1 MRACAAPT
9 GKRSG
14 AIPKRRTC
22 SSRIGM
28 ETPALGRSGLKTG
41 GCLVVV
47 SSGHAGLTRTRCVSP
62 PAVTRPRRRRW
73 RLGGQSGSRDAAR
86 RRPRALRGTRSSRR
100 ARTMQIECRRCPR
113 EDVARFPI
121 GRGCCRMAGGTP
133 GAPRRSGT
141 KTQGNC
147 ERESVPPW
155 PSRYWGICRSSGAGH
170 SLRGGSLPFASGGSE
185 APDFLDEPGSE
196 MYGL

>member
-9 GKRSG
+9 GKRFG

-22 SSRIGM
+22 SPRIGM
-28 ETPALGRSGLKTG
+28 ETPAIGRSGLETG

-47 SSGHAGLTRTRCVSP
+47 WSGHAGLTSARCVSP
-62 PAVTRPRRRRW
+62 SAVTRPRRPRW
-73 RLGGQSGSRDAAR
+73 RPAGRAGSRDAAPR
-86 RRPRALRGTRSSRR
+86 WPRALRGTRSSRR

-133 GAPRRSGT
+133 GQALADRPRKR
-141 KTQGNC
+141 
-147 ERESVPPW
+147 RV
-155 PSRYWGICRSSGAGH
+155 
-170 SLRGGSLPFASGGSE
+170 
-185 APDFLDEPGSE
+185 
-196 MYGL
+196 

>member
-9 GKRSG
+9 GKRFG

-22 SSRIGM
+22 SPRIGM
-28 ETPALGRSGLKTG
+28 ETPAIGRSGLETG

-47 SSGHAGLTRTRCVSP
+47 WSGHAGLTSARCVSP
-62 PAVTRPRRRRW
+62 SAVTRPRRPRW
-73 RLGGQSGSRDAAR
+73 RPAGRAGSRDAAPR
-86 RRPRALRGTRSSRR
+86 WPRALRGARSSRR

-133 GAPRRSGT
+133 GQALADRPRKRRVIANGSQFRLGGRGAGESAVPTVPAAAHAAEASLAPVGRRSA
-141 KTQGNC
+141 
-147 ERESVPPW
+147 R
-155 PSRYWGICRSSGAGH
+155 
-170 SLRGGSLPFASGGSE
+170 FA
-185 APDFLDEPGSE
+185 
-196 MYGL
+196 